1 MTAGGRLCIMSQ
13 FRCFP
18 IRRKQRDLPPLA
30 VPGFEHLD
38 AVTPGGSL
46 TVVDLAQVQDLP
58 LDHPSVRTS
67 AILDDAPVPVL
78 FAVLAAL
85 GAAEKHAAIV
95 YARTGGS
102 RG

>member
-1 MTAGGRLCIMSQ
+1 
-13 FRCFP
+13 
-18 IRRKQRDLPPLA
+18 
-30 VPGFEHLD
+30 
-38 AVTPGGSL
+38 VTPGGSL
-46 TVVDLAQVQDLP
+46 TVIDLAQIQDLP

-85 GAAEKHAAIV
+85 DRTEKHAAIV
-95 YARTGGS
+95 HAPTGGS